1 MRRLKVISK
10 IKLSFIFIIGFLSS
24 TYAQDTQFEWA
35 TTCGGIGYDIAE
47 CVTLDNNG
55 NVYITGKFKDTFNY
69 NIGNSV
75 FTLTSNGGYDIVIC
89 KLDNDGNFIWA
100 KNIGGSD
107 DDHGRSV
114 AIDSLGN
121 VYTVGEFMG
130 IADFDPDY
138 STTYLTSN
146 GGSDIFICKLDNNGD
161 FIWAKNI
168 GGSYD
173 DRSQSIKLDNYGNSY
188 STGSFSGPADFDP
201 NNGIFNL
208 NSGGTDV
215 FILKLND
222 SGDFIWA
229 KNFGDINWSG
239 DYGYSLAIDDV
250 GNVYTTGNFRYIA
263 DFDPGIG
270 VYNLTS
276 NGNDDIFICKLDN
289 NGNFIWAKNLGG
301 DDYDSSQS
309 IDIDSS
315 GNVFTTGSFKDTADF
330 DPGTSVYNLTAGGW
344 GSDIFI
350 CKLDN
355 DGNFI
360 WAKKFGGTVNDYG
373 YSLSLD
379 AAGNV
384 YTTGECRDSVDYDP
398 GFGVFNSINEGSSFI
413 SKLDNDG
420 NFVWAKVMEGFN
432 SYGNSIVLDEFE
444 NIYTTGYYSGTID
457 FDPSNVIY
465 NLDQSTYNYSSWQI
479 YICKYSQTDS
489 IVANFIS
496 DKEQVYTGNPV
507 QFTDA
512 SLNNPTSWNWDF
524 GDGETST
531 VQHPTHTYLSSGEF
545 NITLIVSNQTGVD
558 SIIKVNYIEVIYKT
572 PSKVFIFSI
581 S

>member
-215 FILKLND
+215 FK
-222 SGDFIWA
+222 FI
-229 KNFGDINWSG
+229 KH
-239 DYGYSLAIDDV
+239 Y
-250 GNVYTTGNFRYIA
+250 
-263 DFDPGIG
+263 
-270 VYNLTS
+270 
-276 NGNDDIFICKLDN
+276 
-289 NGNFIWAKNLGG
+289 
-301 DDYDSSQS
+301 
-309 IDIDSS
+309 
-315 GNVFTTGSFKDTADF
+315 
-330 DPGTSVYNLTAGGW
+330 
-344 GSDIFI
+344 
-350 CKLDN
+350 
-355 DGNFI
+355 
-360 WAKKFGGTVNDYG
+360 
-373 YSLSLD
+373 
-379 AAGNV
+379 
-384 YTTGECRDSVDYDP
+384 
-398 GFGVFNSINEGSSFI
+398 
-413 SKLDNDG
+413 
-420 NFVWAKVMEGFN
+420 
-432 SYGNSIVLDEFE
+432 
-444 NIYTTGYYSGTID
+444 
-457 FDPSNVIY
+457 
-465 NLDQSTYNYSSWQI
+465 
-479 YICKYSQTDS
+479 
-489 IVANFIS
+489 
-496 DKEQVYTGNPV
+496 
-507 QFTDA
+507 
-512 SLNNPTSWNWDF
+512 
-524 GDGETST
+524 
-531 VQHPTHTYLSSGEF
+531 
-545 NITLIVSNQTGVD
+545 
-558 SIIKVNYIEVIYKT
+558 
-572 PSKVFIFSI
+572 
-581 S
+581 